1 MKNNVLIP
9 VYNITEFNRKDAD
22 AIEGFT
28 IGRNTNYMVSNMHP
42 HRHTGFTITLLLSGQ
57 VTQYIDFEK
66 YTITAPAVILLAPDQ
81 VHQHEEQQTSY
92 ESVFIHFD
100 KEFLLTESQGMLSCW
115 ACVFYKRA
123 IPVKAAQ
130 MQELMNFAGL
140 ILKEHGNVRPLRE
153 SIIRNLLNALIMA
166 CARLPQ
172 HNVAYMQLVDT
183 AQNRMVRQFNELS
196 DLHFR
201 DKTQVAHYAD
211 MMHVTPGH
219 LNDTIKSSVGKTAKQ
234 VIDEKRI
241 MEAKRLL
248 FWGELSVKEIA
259 WQLHFEDDA
268 YFNRFFKKHT
278 GQTPVMFQRSIREK
292 YN

>member
-9 VYNITEFNRKDAD
+9 VYNITEFTKDVD
-22 AIEGFT
+22 GIEGFT
-28 IGRNTNYMVSNMHP
+28 IGRSTRIPVGKMHP
-42 HRHTGFTITLLLSGQ
+42 HRHSGFTITLLLSGQ
-57 VTQYIDFEK
+57 ITQYIDFEK
-66 YTITAPAVILLAPDQ
+66 YTISAPAVVLLAPDQ
-81 VHQHEEQQTSY
+81 VHQHGEE
-92 ESVFIHFD
+92 EFAHEAVFIHFD
-100 KEFLLTESQGMLSCW
+100 KEFLLAESQGMLNCW
-115 ACVFYKRA
+115 ACIFYKRA

-140 ILKEHGNVRPLRE
+140 ILREHGNVRPLRD

-196 DLHFR
+196 DTHFR

-219 LNDTIKSSVGKTAKQ
+219 LNDTIKSVVGKTAKQ
-234 VIDEKRI
+234 VIDEKRM

>member
-9 VYNITEFNRKDAD
+9 VYDINKHDAGNL
-22 AIEGFT
+22 AIDGFAV
-28 IGRNTNYMVSNMHP
+28 GRSLNMPAHNNEP

-57 VTQYIDFEK
+57 LTQYIDFEK
-66 YTITAPAVILLAPDQ
+66 HTVSAPAVILLAPDQ
-81 VHQHEEQQTSY
+81 VHQHGEEDTIS
-92 ESVFIHFD
+92 ESVYIHFD
-100 KEFLLTESQGMLSCW
+100 KDFLLAESQGMMNCW
-115 ACVFYKRA
+115 ACIFYKRA

-140 ILKEHGNVRPLRE
+140 ILKEYANVRPLRE
-153 SIIRNLLNALIMA
+153 SIIRNLLNALVMA
-166 CARLPQ
+166 CGRLPQ
-172 HNVAYMQLVDT
+172 HNIAYMQLVDS

-196 DLHFR
+196 DQHFR
-201 DKTQVAHYAD
+201 DKTQVSNYAELLF
-211 MMHVTPGH
+211 VTPGH
-219 LNDTIKSSVGKTAKQ
+219 LNDTIKSAVGKTAKQ

-248 FWGELSVKEIA
+248 FWGEHSVKEIA
-259 WQLHFEDDA
+259 WKLNFEDDA

-278 GQTPVMFQRSIREK
+278 GQTPALFQRSIREK